1 MGGQRG
7 SRRNF
12 APKVEG
18 WQGARRASSAAA
30 PAPHGMTFLAARTK
44 AAARA
49 APLRTRRGG
58 VGARRR
64 RARPGGAAPRAEES
78 GHSRAALRR
87 RPVAPRWLQ
96 RGGGLRAG
104 GGRGRSWEQSGGRG
118 ASEPCDREGPGRETR
133 RESAGLP
140 GRPGAGSR
148 PPAPGTGGPN
158 AGGSVWR
165 GAPLPAVPSP
175 SPKGG
180 KSRRGAP
187 RLDLAPLSSIFCLMS
202 PGPIVGEGT
211 RHPGH
216 KFTVMA
222 PPAAS
227 QF

>member
-1 MGGQRG
+1 MAGRSARERCRCPCAPRHDLPRGAHKGRGAGGAFKDAARRGWCQEAPGAPRG
-7 SRRNF
+7 SRAAGGRERTL
-12 APKVEG
+12 AGSPTPP
-18 WQGARRASSAAA
+18 ARRPALA
-30 PAPHGMTFLAARTK
+30 PAG
-44 AAARA
+44 
-49 APLRTRRGG
+49 
-58 VGARRR
+58 R
-64 RARPGGAAPRAEES
+64 RAPR
-78 GHSRAALRR
+78 R
-87 RPVAPRWLQ
+87 
-96 RGGGLRAG
+96 

-148 PPAPGTGGPN
+148 PPAPRTGGPN

>member
-104 GGRGRSWEQSGGRG
+104 GGEGPELG
-118 ASEPCDREGPGRETR
+118 AERGPGRFR
-133 RESAGLP
+133 AL
-140 GRPGAGSR
+140 RPGGPRTRNAAR
-148 PPAPGTGGPN
+148 VGGPPG
-158 AGGSVWR
+158 AARGRVAAPSPADRRPECGRKRLAR
-165 GAPLPAVPSP
+165 GAPARGPQPLPERRKEPA
-175 SPKGG
+175 
-180 KSRRGAP
+180 RGAEIRSRSSLINFLFNVTGPHCGRGNTSP
-187 RLDLAPLSSIFCLMS
+187 RP
-202 PGPIVGEGT
+202 
-211 RHPGH
+211 
-216 KFTVMA
+216 
-222 PPAAS
+222 
-227 QF
+227 